1 VKIAHG
7 SKVQFIRRRNSCR
20 YLRIVPQFKF
30 VTRKMIDNCG
40 SLGSA
45 VHTLLQNCQNV
56 RILKAELPKRH
67 RRRSVYNIM
76 AVHRNGAQLSRKF
89 FTSLLQPSFC
99 LHILLP
105 TPRDPIIR
113 TRLRSANRFSRLP
126 SRTRKYQTFISYVLA
141 HYQTS

>member
-1 VKIAHG
+1 MKIAHG

-89 FTSLLQPSFC
+89 FTSLLQPSSC

-105 TPRDPIIR
+105 TPRDPIT
-113 TRLRSANRFSRLP
+113 TRLRSAHKFPRLP
-126 SRTRKYQTFISYVLA
+126 SRTRKYQTFISYALA